1 MGWNR
6 GGYDYIDITSTGIGL
21 NQSNT
26 YTASWTFSALS
37 TATWYHLAITR
48 SSGVCRC
55 FINGVKQG
63 SDITNTND
71 LGGNV
76 ATQIG
81 NWYTSPTY
89 PLNGY
94 IDDFRITRGY
104 ARYTANFTPPAQALL
119 TK

>member
-1 MGWNR
+1 MGWNKAN
-6 GGYDYIDITSTGIGL
+6 YDYVLVKSTEIAL
-21 NQSNT
+21 NQNNT
-26 YTASWTFSALS
+26 YTASWATSLVA
-37 TATWYHLAITR
+37 ATWYHLAITR

-71 LGGNV
+71 LGGTV

-89 PLNGY
+89 PFNGY
-94 IDDFRITRGY
+94 IDDFRITKGY
-104 ARYTANFTPPAQALL
+104 ARYTANFTPPSSALI